1 MDINLEKIILTDKM
15 NLNIDQY
22 VYIDLNLYHLPE
34 LYDLRNVHFKGRLFE
49 NDLEE
54 IVLEGLLNGD
64 IIVLDAISLDER
76 CIKFSKKIE
85 ENLLEEEESSKNYID
100 ILNVL
105 WQNIVLEVPSRYT
118 DITDYSKYQG
128 DGWRLISE
136 DEMNYKNNPFDVL
149 KEKEEE

>member
-1 MDINLEKIILTDKM
+1 M
-15 NLNIDQY
+15 
-22 VYIDLNLYHLPE
+22 
-34 LYDLRNVHFKGRLFE
+34 FE